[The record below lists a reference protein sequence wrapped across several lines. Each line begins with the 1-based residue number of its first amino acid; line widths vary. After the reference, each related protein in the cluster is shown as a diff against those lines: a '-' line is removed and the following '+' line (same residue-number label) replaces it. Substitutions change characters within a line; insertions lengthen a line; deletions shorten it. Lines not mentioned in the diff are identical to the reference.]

1 MRSKRKSETNKD
13 NIAVFLD
20 RDGTINDDKGYINHP
35 DRIELIPRSGEAIRR
50 LNKIGILTIIV
61 SNQSGVAR
69 GYFKKG
75 LLPVINKRLEDLL
88 KAKKAYIDDIYCC
101 YHHPEDNCSCR
112 KPKPAMLKKAAK
124 KFSLDLKKCFVVGDK
139 YSDIVLGHNAG
150 AKSILVL
157 TGYGK
162 GQWEYESKKWK
173 NKPDYVA
180 RDLYKAV
187 EWIIKEIKKQKDKT
201 K

>member
-1 MRSKRKSETNKD
+1 MRSKRKSGPSKN

-35 DRIELIPRSGEAIRR
+35 DRIELIPRSALAIRR
-50 LNKIGILTIIV
+50 LNKEGILTIIV

-69 GYFKKG
+69 GYFKKE

-88 KAKKAYIDDIYCC
+88 EAKKAYLDGIYCC
-101 YHHPEDNCSCR
+101 YHHPDDNCSCR
-112 KPKPAMLKKAAK
+112 KPKPGMLKKAAK
-124 KFSLDLKKCFVVGDK
+124 KFNLDLKKCFVVGDK
-139 YSDIVLGHNAG
+139 YTDIILGHNVG
-150 AKSILVL
+150 ATTILAL

-162 GQWEYESKKWK
+162 GQWEYESEKWR

-180 RDLYKAV
+180 EDLYEAIK
-187 EWIIKEIKKQKDKT
+187 WIIKQIPKDK
-201 K
+201 KSR